1 MNYINDLEIPDS
13 IIEKCERL
21 REETGETHFVFRH
34 KDLEPFGYVT
44 ENKVDGRDVAI
55 SKILGDKEEIFIV
68 TNKFASE
75 SIFSYYD
82 TETKVLGRYIR
93 YKIITNFIDKLGF
106 TSWVSNLGLEYEQSF
121 VYTFDNNTNV
131 INIRVSPNMFI
142 SIKTFSQD
150 GYPVRDNG
158 FFSKSLILNFIQRN
172 LPNEYKNISRDMILD
187 EILD

>member
-21 REETGETHFVFRH
+21 REETGGTHFVFRH

-44 ENKVDGRDVAI
+44 ENKVDGRDVVI
-55 SKILGDKEEIFIV
+55 S
-68 TNKFASE
+68 NKFASE

-121 VYTFDNNTNV
+121 VYTFDNNNV